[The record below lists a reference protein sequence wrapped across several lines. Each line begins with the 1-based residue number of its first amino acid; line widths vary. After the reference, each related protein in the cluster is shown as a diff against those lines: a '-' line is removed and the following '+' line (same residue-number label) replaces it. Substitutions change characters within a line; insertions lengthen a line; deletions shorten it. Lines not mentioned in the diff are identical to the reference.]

1 MIVGDKR
8 QSTADAY
15 LHPVSDRANLTVRTA
30 ALARRLT
37 FEGQRCTGVEYL
49 RDGELEQA
57 AANAEVIVCAGAIDS
72 PRLLLLSGV
81 GPADHLREVGVD
93 VVADLPGVGRN
104 LHDHLLLGIVYE
116 ASRQIPPPAAN
127 LAESSMFWRS
137 DDRLPGPDL
146 HFMFIHVPFHPPN
159 LEAPENSYTVA
170 VGLLRPASRGWIK
183 LNSADPDDPPLIN
196 PNYLDDDA
204 DVRTLLLGIEKAHE
218 LHAADAFA
226 EWRAR
231 EVLPG
236 GEAPSEGD
244 LRDFITRGASTYYH
258 PVGSCRMGIDE
269 AAVVD
274 PELKVRGLDGLRVAD
289 ASIMPTIVSANTNP
303 SSIMIGEKAAD
314 LVRGAGAV
322 QTA

>member
-1 MIVGDKR
+1 M
-8 QSTADAY
+8 
-15 LHPVSDRANLTVRTA
+15 
-30 ALARRLT
+30 
-37 FEGQRCTGVEYL
+37 EYL
-49 RDGELEQA
+49 RDGSLEQA
-57 AANAEVIVCAGAIDS
+57 AANAEVIVCADAIDS
-72 PRLLLLSGV
+72 PRLLLSGV
-81 GPADHLREVGVD
+81 GPADHLRDVGIE

-137 DDRLPGPDL
+137 DDRLPGPNL
-146 HFMFIHVPFHPPN
+146 HFMFIHVPFHPPT

-170 VGLLRPASRGWIK
+170 VGLLRPASRGRIK
-183 LNSADPDDPPLIN
+183 LNSVDPDDPPLIN
-196 PNYLDDDA
+196 PNYLDDA

-236 GEAPSEGD
+236 GEAPSEVD
-244 LRDFITRGASTYYH
+244 LRDFIARGASTYYH
-258 PVGSCRMGIDE
+258 PVGSCRMGVDE

-274 PELKVRGLDGLRVAD
+274 PELDGLRVAD
-289 ASIMPTIVSANTNP
+289 ASIMPTIVSAITNP
-303 SSIMIGEKAAD
+303 SSVMIGEKAAD
-314 LVRGAGAV
+314 LVRRAGRVPGAGDAA